1 MMVVNGA
8 LIVTSR
14 RSLLVNSGAVL
25 TAVVAPLAVV
35 PSVSASSK
43 KSARGI
49 VIFIDLSS
57 AQVVKV

>member
-1 MMVVNGA
+1 MIVVNGA

-14 RSLLVNSGAVL
+14 ISLLVNRGAVL
-25 TAVVAPLAVV
+25 LALVSLLAVV

-43 KSARGI
+43 KIARSV